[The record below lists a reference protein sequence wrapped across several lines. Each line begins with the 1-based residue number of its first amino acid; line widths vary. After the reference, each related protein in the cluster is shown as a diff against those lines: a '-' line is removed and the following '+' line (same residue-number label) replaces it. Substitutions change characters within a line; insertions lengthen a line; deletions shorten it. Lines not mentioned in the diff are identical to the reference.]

1 MRFPIVIVAALIGVP
16 ASLAAAPALP
26 FDPAALHGFNLMEKV
41 GVDWMN
47 NTPYREEDFALIKD
61 FGFNYVRLPV
71 DYRCYTVKNDWLSFR
86 EDVLRDFDQAIAWG
100 EKYGLH
106 VTLALHRAPGYCVN
120 PPPEA
125 KDLWSDD
132 EALAAFTAHWEM
144 FARRYQSVPASRLS
158 FNLVNEP
165 GGTTPENVVRVY
177 RHVVAAIHRVTPDR
191 VVFLDGVD
199 GGGKTLPELAS
210 LPNVVQSGR
219 GYFFP
224 VTHYRASYRDVS
236 REFMPTPSW
245 PVQPAFNAFLY
256 GPFWEKDGLNQP
268 LVLRGSFPAQTLL
281 DVRVLIV
288 STSATLVVKA
298 DGKPVFEKR
307 FEPKDGVGEWAQA
320 IYVPKWRI
328 YQNVYNH
335 LYTVVLPVAAKEIS
349 LELTDGDWLRFTE
362 LGLTLPGKE
371 RRVLPGDPAPRR
383 KQQTYDLAADGAIIP
398 PPDFDG
404 LAPLAA
410 IFAPLDEVKAAG
422 GAVFMGEF
430 GCYSKTPHDVMLA
443 YTQSLLERCKAE
455 GIGWAMWNFRG
466 EFGVLD
472 SNRSDVA
479 YEAFKDHE
487 LDRKLMDI
495 LVRSAAP

>member
-1 MRFPIVIVAALIGVP
+1 MRRLMFMLVLALGFPAAL
-16 ASLAAAPALP
+16 SAAPELP
-26 FDPAALHGFNLMEKV
+26 FDPATLHGFNLMEKV

-47 NTPYREEDFALIKD
+47 TPYREEDFALIKE

-71 DYRCYTVKNDWLSFR
+71 DYRCYTVANQWLSFR
-86 EDVLRDFDQAIAWG
+86 EDVLCDLDQAIAWG

-165 GGTTPENVVRVY
+165 GGTAPENVVRVY
-177 RHVVAAIHRVTPDR
+177 RHVVAAIHRVNPDR

-210 LPNVVQSGR
+210 LPNIVQSGR
-219 GYFFP
+219 GYYMP
-224 VTHYRASYRDVS
+224 VTHYRASYRDAS
-236 REFMPTPSW
+236 RDFMTAPSW
-245 PVQPAFNAFLY
+245 PLQPAVNANLY
-256 GPFWEKDGLNQP
+256 GTWKEQDGLKLP
-268 LVLRGSFPAQTLL
+268 LVLRGTFPARTRL

-288 STSATLVVKA
+288 SHKAALVIKA
-298 DGKPVFEKR
+298 DGKPVFEKL
-307 FEPKDGVGEWAQA
+307 FEPKDGVGEWQQA
-320 IYVPKWRI
+320 IYDPKWRV
-328 YQNVYNH
+328 YQNLYNSVH
-335 LYTVVLPVAAKEIS
+335 TVALPVAAKEIS
-349 LELTDGDWLRFTE
+349 LEVTDGDWLRFTE
-362 LGLTLPGKE
+362 LGLMLPGKE
-371 RRVLPGDPAPRR
+371 RRVLPGDPTPRR
-383 KQQTYDLAADGAIIP
+383 KQQTYDLSADGAIIP

-404 LAPLAA
+404 MAPLAG
-410 IFAPLDEVKAAG
+410 IFAPLGEVKAAG

-455 GIGWAMWNFRG
+455 GIGWALWNFRG
-466 EFGVLD
+466 EFGVMD

-479 YEAFKDHE
+479 YEELNGHK
-487 LDRKLMDI
+487 LDRRLMDL
-495 LVRSAAP
+495 LVRCAAP

>member
-1 MRFPIVIVAALIGVP
+1 MRFLIVILAALSGVP

-26 FDPAALHGFNLMEKV
+26 FDPATLHGFNLMEKV

-47 NTPYREEDFALIKD
+47 NAPYREEDFALIKE
-61 FGFNYVRLPV
+61 FGFNYVRLPM
-71 DYRCYTVKNDWLSFR
+71 DYRCYTVKNEWISFR

-165 GGTTPENVVRVY
+165 SGTTRENVVRVY

-224 VTHYRASYRDVS
+224 VTHYRVSYRDVS
-236 REFMPTPSW
+236 REFMPAPSW
-245 PVQPAFNAFLY
+245 PVQPAVNAFLY
-256 GPFWEKDGLNQP
+256 GPFWEKDDLNRP

-307 FEPKDGVGEWAQA
+307 FEPKEGVGEWAQA
-320 IYVPKWRI
+320 VYAPKWRI

-335 LYTVVLPVAAKEIS
+335 VYTIVLPVAAKEIS

-362 LGLTLPGKE
+362 LGLTLPGRD
-371 RRVLPGDPAPRR
+371 RRVLPGDSTPRR
-383 KQQTYDLAADGAIIP
+383 TQQPYDLSPDGALIS

-404 LAPLAA
+404 LAPLAE
-410 IFAPLDEVKAAG
+410 IFAPLREVKAAG

-455 GIGWAMWNFRG
+455 GVGWAMWNFRG

-479 YEAFKDHE
+479 YEAFKGHK

-495 LVRSAAP
+495 LKRCAAP

>member
-1 MRFPIVIVAALIGVP
+1 
-16 ASLAAAPALP
+16 
-26 FDPAALHGFNLMEKV
+26 
-41 GVDWMN
+41 
-47 NTPYREEDFALIKD
+47 
-61 FGFNYVRLPV
+61 
-71 DYRCYTVKNDWLSFR
+71 
-86 EDVLRDFDQAIAWG
+86 
-100 EKYGLH
+100 
-106 VTLALHRAPGYCVN
+106 
-120 PPPEA
+120 
-125 KDLWSDD
+125 
-132 EALAAFTAHWEM
+132 
-144 FARRYQSVPASRLS
+144 
-158 FNLVNEP
+158 
-165 GGTTPENVVRVY
+165 VVRVY

-210 LPNVVQSGR
+210 LPNLVQSGR
-219 GYFFP
+219 GYFSP
-224 VTHYRASYRDVS
+224 VTFYRASWRDVS

-245 PVQPAFNAFLY
+245 PVRPAVNAFLY
-256 GPFWEKDGLNQP
+256 GPFWKKDDLNRP

-307 FEPKDGVGEWAQA
+307 FEPKEGVGEWAQA
-320 IYVPKWRI
+320 VYAPKWRI

-335 LYTVVLPVAAKEIS
+335 VYTIVLPVAAKEIS

-362 LGLTLPGKE
+362 LGLTLPGRD
-371 RRVLPGDPAPRR
+371 RRVLPGDSTPRR
-383 KQQTYDLAADGAIIP
+383 TQQPYDLSPDGALIS

-404 LAPLAA
+404 LAPLAG
-410 IFAPLDEVKAAG
+410 IFAPLREVKAAG

-455 GIGWAMWNFRG
+455 GVGWAMWNFRG

-479 YEAFKDHE
+479 YEAFKGHK

-495 LVRSAAP
+495 LKRCAAP

>member
-1 MRFPIVIVAALIGVP
+1 MRRAMFMLALFLGFPL
-16 ASLAAAPALP
+16 SLSAAPALP
-26 FDPAALHGFNLMEKV
+26 FDPATLHGFNLMEKIAAN
-41 GVDWMN
+41 GMN
-47 NTPYREEDFALIKD
+47 SVPYREEDFALIKE
-61 FGFNYVRLPV
+61 FGFNYIRLPV
-71 DYRCYTVKNDWLSFR
+71 DYRCYTEANDWLSFR

-100 EKYGLH
+100 EKYGIH

-125 KDLWSDD
+125 EDLWTSD

-144 FARRYQSVPASRLS
+144 FARRYESVPAARLS

-165 GGTTPENVVRVY
+165 SGTTPENVMRVY
-177 RHVVAAIHRVTPDR
+177 RHVVAAIHRVNPAR

-210 LPNVVQSGR
+210 LPNVIQSGR

-256 GPFWEKDGLNQP
+256 GPFWKKDGLNQP

-288 STSATLVVKA
+288 STKATLVVKA

-307 FEPKDGVGEWAQA
+307 FEPKDGVGEWAKA
-320 IYVPKWRI
+320 VYAPKWQI

-349 LELTDGDWLRFTE
+349 LELTDGDWLRLTE
-362 LGLTLPGKE
+362 LGLTLRHRE
-371 RRVLPGDPAPRR
+371 RRVLPGDFRPRR
-383 KQQTYDLAADGAIIP
+383 IQQPYDISANGSLVA

-404 LAPLAA
+404 LAPLAD
-410 IFAPLDEVKAAG
+410 IFGPLDEVKAAG

-430 GCYSKTPHDVMLA
+430 GCYSKTPHDVALA
-443 YTQSLLERCKAE
+443 YTQSLLERCKAK
-455 GIGWAMWNFRG
+455 GVGWAMWNFRG

-472 SNRSDVA
+472 SNRADVT
-479 YEAFKDHE
+479 YEAYKGHK
-487 LDRKLMDI
+487 LDRKLMDL
-495 LVRSAAP
+495 LVRFAAP

>member
-1 MRFPIVIVAALIGVP
+1 MRFLIVILAALSGVP
-16 ASLAAAPALP
+16 ASLSAAPALP
-26 FDPAALHGFNLMEKV
+26 FDPATLHGFNLMEKV

-47 NTPYREEDFALIKD
+47 NAPYREEDFALIKE

-71 DYRCYTVKNDWLSFR
+71 DYRCYTVKNEWLSFR
-86 EDVLRDFDQAIAWG
+86 EDVLRDFDQAVAWG

-144 FARRYQSVPASRLS
+144 FARRYESVPASRLS

-165 GGTTPENVVRVY
+165 SGTTPENVVRVY

-219 GYFFP
+219 GYFSP
-224 VTHYRASYRDVS
+224 VTFYRASWRDVS

-245 PVQPAFNAFLY
+245 PVRPAVNAFLY
-256 GPFWEKDGLNQP
+256 GPFWEKDGLNRP
-268 LVLRGSFPAQTLL
+268 LALRGSFPAQTLL

-320 IYVPKWRI
+320 VYAPKWRI

-349 LELTDGDWLRFTE
+349 LELTDGDWLRLTE
-362 LGLTLPGKE
+362 LGLTLPGRD
-371 RRVLPGDPAPRR
+371 RRVLPGDSTPRR
-383 KQQTYDLAADGAIIP
+383 TQQPYDLSPDGALIS

-404 LAPLAA
+404 LAPLAG
-410 IFAPLDEVKAAG
+410 IFAPLREVKAAG

-455 GIGWAMWNFRG
+455 GVGWAMWNFRG

-479 YEAFKDHE
+479 YEAFKGHK

-495 LVRSAAP
+495 LKQSAAP